1 MGSDPLV
8 PFDARKPNIARAYDY
23 LLGGKDNFAADR
35 ELAAKMLEIYPLAG
49 VLARENRSF
58 LARAVD
64 YVSRQGTAQFIDV
77 GSGLPTSPNTH
88 EVACGVNPAA
98 RVLYVDNDPVVI
110 SHATALLAGSGN
122 MAAVPGDVRCPDAI
136 LASAGPVIDLSRPAC
151 VILTMIL
158 HFFGPAEAA
167 GIVAGFVR
175 ALAPGSFLIISV
187 GVNSDAGLADQ
198 VTAEYSAGG
207 LHVHDR
213 GQVAGYFTGLE
224 LAGPGLTEVQNWLRA
239 HNQSAMP
246 YQGAVP
252 SRPADVLAGIG
263 RKTA

>member
-8 PFDARKPNIARAYDY
+8 PFNVTKPNIARAYDY

-58 LARAVD
+58 LAWAVD
-64 YVSRQGTAQFIDV
+64 YVSRQGAAQFIDV

-88 EVACGVNPAA
+88 EVARRVNPAA
-98 RVLYVDNDPVVI
+98 RVVYVDNDPVVI
-110 SHATALLAGSGN
+110 SHATALLAGSG
-122 MAAVPGDVRCPDAI
+122 AVTAVPGDVRYPDAI

-158 HFFGPAEAA
+158 HFFDPAEAA
-167 GIVAGFVR
+167 SIVAAFVR

-213 GQVAGYFTGLE
+213 GQIAGYFRDLE
-224 LAGPGLTEVQNWLRA
+224 LVDPGLTEVQNWLRA
-239 HNQSAMP
+239 HHQSAMP
-246 YQGAVP
+246 FQDAAP

>member
-1 MGSDPLV
+1 MSSDPLV
-8 PFDARKPNIARAYDY
+8 PFDAKKPNIARAYDY

-49 VLARENRSF
+49 VLARDNRSF

-88 EVACGVNPAA
+88 EVACRVNPAA
-98 RVLYVDNDPVVI
+98 QVVYVDNDPVVI

-122 MAAVPGDVRCPDAI
+122 VAAVPGDVRYPDAI

-151 VILTMIL
+151 VILAMIL
-158 HFFGPAEAA
+158 HFFDPAEAA

-175 ALAPGSFLIISV
+175 ALAPGSFLVISV
-187 GVNSDAGLADQ
+187 GVHSDEGLADQ

-213 GQVAGYFTGLE
+213 GQIAGYFTGLE
-224 LAGPGLTEVQNWLRA
+224 LAEPGLTEVQNWLRA
-239 HNQSAMP
+239 HDQGAVP

-252 SRPADVLAGIG
+252 SRPADLLVGIG